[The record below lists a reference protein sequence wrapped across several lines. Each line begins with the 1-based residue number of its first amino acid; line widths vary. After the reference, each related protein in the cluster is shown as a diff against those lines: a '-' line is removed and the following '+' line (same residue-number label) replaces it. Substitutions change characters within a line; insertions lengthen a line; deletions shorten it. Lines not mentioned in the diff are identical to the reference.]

1 MLTGLITFDEVCGR
15 RVAKRAIFI
24 MDGWNENLRE
34 RKKREKK
41 KKVTGLM
48 LSPQM

>member
-24 MDGWNENLRE
+24 MDGWNENLRKE
-34 RKKREKK
+34 KRKKR
-41 KKVTGLM
+41 
-48 LSPQM
+48 SRD